1 MDTENR
7 TERNVDQ
14 VLKVLSNGEPMMR
27 ALSISRMLL
36 IILSLALV
44 SVQAACA
51 TEPIPGSPFPTQQTA
66 QTTPPDNA
74 PPPAGSAAPGNSMIA
89 GYLIGK
95 GDIIEV
101 NVWKEPMLSG
111 ETFVR
116 TDGMVSLPLLGDVK
130 AEGRTPMELREEIK
144 SKLEEYVES
153 PTVTVI
159 LKGPVSQ
166 KYYLAGEVSKPGE
179 YDLTKDLSFLQAMAR
194 AGGFTEW
201 ADKND
206 ILLIRMENGVENRIR
221 INYKDIVKGKGEN
234 IHIKANDTIIV
245 P

>member
-7 TERNVDQ
+7 TEGNVDQ
-14 VLKVLSNGEPMMR
+14 DLKVLSDGEPMMR
-27 ALSISRMLL
+27 AISISRMLL
-36 IILSLALV
+36 MILPLALM

-51 TEPIPGSPFPTQQTA
+51 TEPIPGSPFPAQQA
-66 QTTPPDNA
+66 APPDNVV
-74 PPPAGSAAPGNSMIA
+74 PPPAASAAPGNSMIA

-144 SKLEEYVES
+144 GKLEEYVES